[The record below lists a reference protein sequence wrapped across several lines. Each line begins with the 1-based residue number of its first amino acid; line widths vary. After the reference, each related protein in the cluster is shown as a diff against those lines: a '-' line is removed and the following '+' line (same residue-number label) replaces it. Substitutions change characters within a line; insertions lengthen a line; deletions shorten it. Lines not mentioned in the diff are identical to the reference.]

1 MNRHCLETL
10 EHRRLLSTITLSD
23 NRLTIVGN
31 QNSPNRII
39 VGYSPGTRYVVCVV
53 NGVPTD
59 FKKDD
64 VGGVYIFGGNDNDY
78 IAISQARAPFDK
90 GLRIMGEG
98 GNDTLIGGDSDDII
112 YGGSGND
119 YISLG
124 SGDDVAVA
132 GGGNVRILGG
142 DATKTIFGGTGND
155 VIEMGDSHGYIFSN
169 QGSDSILDSSGAQFE
184 ILGGGGNDTI
194 TSLGEDTIWGG
205 SGNDVI
211 HGGKEVHRST
221 ISGIN
226 KLMEELM
233 PIEPTLPAGS
243 T

>member
-31 QNSPNRII
+31 QNSPNRIV
-39 VGYSPGTRYVVCVV
+39 VGYSPGTRYIVCVV

-59 FKKDD
+59 FKRDD

-78 IAISQARAPFDK
+78 LAISQARAPFDK
-90 GLRIMGEG
+90 GVRIMGG
-98 GNDTLIGGDSDDII
+98 AGNDTLIGGDSNDII
-112 YGGSGND
+112 YGDSGND

-124 SGDDVAVA
+124 SGDDIAVA
-132 GGGNVRILGG
+132 GGGNDRILGG
-142 DATKTIFGGTGND
+142 SATKTIFGGSGND

-169 QGSDSILDSSGAQFE
+169 QGNDSILDSSGAQFE

-194 TSLGEDTIWGG
+194 TSLGDDTIWGG
-205 SGNDVI
+205 GGHDVI
-211 HGGKEVHRST
+211 HGGKEVHSGT

-226 KLMEELM
+226 QIMKELM